1 MDLRSIDNTDFGLV
15 LYWLAQKENYQWLDF
30 GCGMQSI
37 NSAALKLMIAK
48 RSNVI
53 RLFTADAGD
62 VPIGMVGLA
71 DVSSTFKTA
80 MIWYV
85 LGDKTYSVQ
94 GYTTRS
100 VRRLLNIGF
109 TELGLEA
116 VNAWTVETNIPS
128 VRILERNGF
137 KLIGRMRNC
146 HEIDGQR
153 LDRLLFDLLVS
164 EHKDGTRTGSFF
176 TLEECRFGR

>member
-1 MDLRSIDNTDFGLV
+1 MNLRPIDNSDFGLV
-15 LYWLAQKENYQWLDF
+15 LHWLAQKENYQWLDF
-30 GCGMQSI
+30 GNGMQSV

-62 VPIGMVGLA
+62 VPIGMVSLA

-85 LGDKTYSVQ
+85 LGDKTYTGQ

-100 VRRLLNIGF
+100 VRRLLHIGF

-116 VNAWTVETNIPS
+116 VNAWTVEANIPS
-128 VRILERNGF
+128 ARILERNGF
-137 KLIGRMRNC
+137 RLIGRMRNC

-153 LDRLLFDLLVS
+153 LDRLLFDLLAT
-164 EHKDGTRTGSFF
+164 EHANDSQHNFTRTLAGHVS
-176 TLEECRFGR
+176 